1 METKKSISG
10 RARLTIRKKIKNHK
24 KLQSTVNSINKGYS
38 SILGPLHTLPDFL
51 IIGSA
56 KCGTSS
62 LYEYLIKHPN
72 IESAIGKEINYFDMQ
87 YEKGINWY
95 KTYFPSLIQKDVSKN
110 IFSKKLITG
119 EATPRYIDHPL
130 AIKRIKNDLPN
141 VKLIVMLRN
150 PIDRAYSH
158 WNMMVTHKHENLSFE
173 EAINKEKQ
181 RILGLYKKMETDQ
194 RFYSKEYFWYGY
206 LERSTYINRLKKWF
220 EYFPREQ
227 FLILKSEELFND
239 PNNTY
244 KKVLEFLKLEKV
256 DLENYK
262 TFRKGKYKKEK
273 MNSETRKKLIEY
285 FQPYN
290 MELYK
295 LLNDNLGWDK

>member
-1 METKKSISG
+1 MDTKKSIS
-10 RARLTIRKKIKNHK
+10 AKTRLTVRKKIKNHK
-24 KLQSTVNSINKGYS
+24 KLQITANSINKGYS
-38 SILGPLHTLPDFL
+38 TILGPLHTLPDFL

-95 KTYFPSLIQKDVSKN
+95 KTYFPSLIHKKISKN
-110 IFSKKLITG
+110 IFHKKLITG

-130 AIKRIKNDLPN
+130 AIKRIKNNLPN
-141 VKLIVMLRN
+141 IKLIVMLRN
-150 PIDRAYSH
+150 PVDRAYSH

-173 EAINKEKQ
+173 DAIEQEEKRISSLYEKMNMNKK
-181 RILGLYKKMETDQ
+181 
-194 RFYSKEYFWYGY
+194 FYSKEYFWYGY
-206 LERSTYINRLKKWF
+206 LERSTYINKLKRWF
-220 EYFPREQ
+220 EYFPRKQ
-227 FLILKSEELFND
+227 FLILKSEELFIKPD
-239 PNNTY
+239 TTY
-244 KKVLEFLKLEKV
+244 KKVLDFLKLEKL

-262 TFRKGKYKKEK
+262 TYRKGKYKKIE

-285 FQPYN
+285 FRPHN
-290 MELYK
+290 SELYK
-295 LLNDNLGWDK
+295 LLNENFGWDK